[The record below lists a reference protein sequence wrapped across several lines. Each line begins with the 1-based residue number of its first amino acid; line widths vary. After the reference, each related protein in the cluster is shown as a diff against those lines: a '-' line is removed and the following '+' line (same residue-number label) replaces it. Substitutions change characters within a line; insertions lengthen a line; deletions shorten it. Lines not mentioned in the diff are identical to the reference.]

1 LRFRRNVGSNIR
13 NKGWDMEIQQHG
25 PQAGVLKSSTSA
37 APSSPAFIAALDR
50 CEVAL
55 TRIPADANVKRLRS
69 PVILVAE
76 AARNDR
82 IAPER
87 LIADLKAM
95 LFRLPHFESR
105 RAIERG
111 DMMHQLITAAINAYY
126 DRADD

>member
-1 LRFRRNVGSNIR
+1 
-13 NKGWDMEIQQHG
+13 MEIQQHG
-25 PQAGVLKSSTSA
+25 RQTDVPKSSASA
-37 APSSPAFIAALDR
+37 APSSPAFIAALDG
-50 CEVAL
+50 CEEAL
-55 TRIPADANVKRLRS
+55 AHIPADAPVKRLRG
-69 PVILVAE
+69 PVIMVAE
-76 AARNDR
+76 AARSDR